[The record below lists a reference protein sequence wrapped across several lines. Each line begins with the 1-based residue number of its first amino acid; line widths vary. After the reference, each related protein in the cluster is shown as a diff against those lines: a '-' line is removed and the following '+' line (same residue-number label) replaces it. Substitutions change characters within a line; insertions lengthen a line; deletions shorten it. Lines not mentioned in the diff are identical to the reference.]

1 LLRHRYWFGG
11 TKEPIKI
18 HVLTVFNSSD
28 IVYLKLKLGD
38 YLEEIIPICI
48 HMSKN
53 NLNLVGQGAVTK
65 TVANL
70 VKSLSARNKDIIS
83 RRFGL
88 KNGKKETLESIGKS
102 YGITRE
108 RVRQIEEFT
117 LTQLSKEAVNPE
129 VEKYATLAKN
139 ILNENGGVMKEKDLF
154 KAFSGSDSES
164 VLNSSLVFVLTLDKD
179 LTRFNDNDNF
189 YSFWAANNNILNNF
203 KNMASSCA
211 NLLEKSG
218 KVSMEDEFY
227 NSTKKNNVPGLS
239 GDFNQRH
246 LATYLTISKS
256 VGKNIFNEIGLVSWP
271 EIRPKGVRDKAYL
284 VLKKENNPKHFS
296 EIAKMINAIGFQGK
310 KANIQTVHNE
320 LIKDDRFVLV
330 GRGMYA
336 LSEWGYKSG
345 TVKDVLVDLLK
356 NSSKPIAKT
365 ALLTKVMNARM
376 VKENTIL
383 LNLQDSKTFVKN
395 EDGTYELK
403 KA

>member
-1 LLRHRYWFGG
+1 LSRQEGNRQF
-11 TKEPIKI
+11 
-18 HVLTVFNSSD
+18 
-28 IVYLKLKLGD
+28 
-38 YLEEIIPICI
+38 

-53 NLNLVGQGAVTK
+53 NLSAVTK

-88 KNGKKETLESIGKS
+88 KNGKKETLESIGKN

-117 LTQLSKEAVNPE
+117 LTQLSKVASSPE
-129 VEKYATLAKN
+129 LEKYAILAKN
-139 ILNENGGVMKEKDLF
+139 ILNENGGIMKEKDLF
-154 KAFSGSDSES
+154 KAFSGSDVES
-164 VLNSSLVFVLTLDKD
+164 VINSSLVFILTLDKD
-179 LTRFNDNDNF
+179 LTRFNDNDDF
-189 YSFWAANNNILNNF
+189 HSFWATDKGVLNNF

-211 NLLEKSG
+211 DLFNKHG
-218 KVSMEDEFY
+218 KVSVEGEFY
-227 NSTKKNNVPGLS
+227 DLAKKNNVSGLS
-239 GDFNQRH
+239 GDLNPRH
-246 LATYLTISKS
+246 MATYLTISKN
-256 VGKNIFNEIGLVSWP
+256 VGKNIFNEVGLVSWP

-284 VLKKENNPKHFS
+284 VLKKDNSPKHFS
-296 EIAKMINAIGFQGK
+296 EIAKLINVAGFQGK
-310 KANIQTVHNE
+310 KANVQTVHNE
-320 LIKDDRFVLV
+320 LIKDNRFVLV

-356 NSSKPIAKT
+356 NSSKPMLKT
-365 ALLTKVMNARM
+365 AILTKVMNARM

-383 LNLQDSKTFVKN
+383 LNLQDSKTFIKN
-395 EDGTYELK
+395 EDGSYELK

>member
-1 LLRHRYWFGG
+1 M
-11 TKEPIKI
+11 
-18 HVLTVFNSSD
+18 S
-28 IVYLKLKLGD
+28 
-38 YLEEIIPICI
+38 
-48 HMSKN
+48 MSKN
-53 NLNLVGQGAVTK
+53 NLNIPGQGAVTK
-65 TVANL
+65 TVASL

-117 LTQLSKEAVNPE
+117 LTQLSKGTPNPE

-139 ILNENGGVMKEKDLF
+139 ILNENGGIMKEKDLF
-154 KAFSGSDSES
+154 KAFSGSDAES

-189 YSFWAANNNILNNF
+189 YSFWATDNNVLNNF
-203 KNMASSCA
+203 KNMASACV
-211 NLLEKSG
+211 NVLEKSG
-218 KVSMEDEFY
+218 KVSIEGEFY
-227 NSTKKNNVPGLS
+227 NLAKKNNVSGLS
-239 GDFNQRH
+239 GDLNPRH

-256 VGKNIFNEIGLVSWP
+256 MGKNIFNEVGLVSWP

-296 EIAKMINAIGFQGK
+296 EIAKLINVAGFQGK
-310 KANIQTVHNE
+310 KANVQTVHNE
-320 LIKDDRFVLV
+320 LIKDNRFVLV

-356 NSSKPIAKT
+356 SSSKPLAKT

-403 KA
+403 EA

>member
-1 LLRHRYWFGG
+1 
-11 TKEPIKI
+11 
-18 HVLTVFNSSD
+18 
-28 IVYLKLKLGD
+28 
-38 YLEEIIPICI
+38 
-48 HMSKN
+48 MSKN
-53 NLNLVGQGAVTK
+53 NLSPVSQGAVTK

-70 VKSLSARNKDIIS
+70 VKSLSVRNKDIIS

-117 LTQLSKEAVNPE
+117 LTQLSKGVPNPE
-129 VEKYATLAKN
+129 VEKYAVLAKS
-139 ILNENGGVMKEKDLF
+139 ILNDNGGIMKEKDLF
-154 KAFSGSDSES
+154 KAFSGNDAES
-164 VLNSSLVFVLTLDKD
+164 VLNASLVFVLTLDKN

-189 YSFWAANNNILNNF
+189 HSFWAVDNGVLNNF
-203 KNMASSCA
+203 KNMTSSCVSI
-211 NLLEKSG
+211 LEKSG

-227 NSTKKNNVPGLS
+227 DLAKKNNVPGLD
-239 GDFNQRH
+239 GDFNQKH

-271 EIRPKGVRDKAYL
+271 EVRPKGVRDKSYL
-284 VLKKENNPKHFS
+284 VLKKENSPKHFG
-296 EIAKMINAIGFQGK
+296 EIAKLINLAGFQGK
-310 KANIQTVHNE
+310 KANVQTVHNE
-320 LIKDDRFVLV
+320 LIKDSRFVLV

-356 NSSKPIAKT
+356 NSSKPMLKT

-395 EDGTYELK
+395 EDGSYELK

>member
-1 LLRHRYWFGG
+1 
-11 TKEPIKI
+11 
-18 HVLTVFNSSD
+18 
-28 IVYLKLKLGD
+28 
-38 YLEEIIPICI
+38 
-48 HMSKN
+48 MSKN
-53 NLNLVGQGAVTK
+53 NLNLPSQGAVTK

-117 LTQLSKEAVNPE
+117 LTQLAKGTPDPE
-129 VEKYATLAKN
+129 VEKYAILAKN
-139 ILNENGGVMKEKDLF
+139 ILNENGGIMKEKDLF
-154 KAFSGSDSES
+154 NAFSGRDTES

-189 YSFWAANNNILNNF
+189 YSFWATNNNVLNNF
-203 KNMASSCA
+203 KNMASSCV

-218 KVSMEDEFY
+218 KVSMGGDFY
-227 NSTKKNNVPGLS
+227 NLAKKNNIPGLS
-239 GDFNQRH
+239 GEFNPKH

-256 VGKNIFNEIGLVSWP
+256 VGKNIFNEVGLVSWP

-296 EIAKMINAIGFQGK
+296 EIARLINVAGFQGK
-310 KANIQTVHNE
+310 KANVQTVHNE
-320 LIKDDRFVLV
+320 LIKDNRFVLV

-356 NSSKPIAKT
+356 NSLKPMPKT

-395 EDGTYELK
+395 DDGSYELK

>member
-1 LLRHRYWFGG
+1 
-11 TKEPIKI
+11 
-18 HVLTVFNSSD
+18 
-28 IVYLKLKLGD
+28 
-38 YLEEIIPICI
+38 
-48 HMSKN
+48 MSKN
-53 NLNLVGQGAVTK
+53 NLNLPGQGAVTK
-65 TVANL
+65 TVASL
-70 VKSLSARNKDIIS
+70 VKGLSTRNKDIIS

-88 KNGKKETLESIGKS
+88 KNGRKETLESIGKS

-117 LTQLSKEAVNPE
+117 LNQLSKGAPDPE

-154 KAFSGSDSES
+154 KAFSGSDTES
-164 VLNSSLVFVLTLDKD
+164 VLNSSLVFVLTLDKN
-179 LTRFNDNDNF
+179 LTRFNDNDDF
-189 YSFWAANNNILNNF
+189 HSFWAADNNVLSNF

-218 KVSMEDEFY
+218 KVTMEGEFY
-227 NSTKKNNVPGLS
+227 NLAKNNNVSGLS
-239 GDFNQRH
+239 GDLNPRH
-246 LATYLTISKS
+246 LTTYLTISKGM
-256 VGKNIFNEIGLVSWP
+256 GKNIFNEVGLVSWP
-271 EIRPKGVRDKAYL
+271 EIRPKGVKDKAYL
-284 VLKKENNPKHFS
+284 VLKKENSPKHFG
-296 EIAKMINAIGFQGK
+296 EIAKLINAAGFQGK
-310 KANIQTVHNE
+310 KANVQTVHNE

-356 NSSKPIAKT
+356 NSSKPMLKT

-383 LNLQDSKTFVKN
+383 LNLQDSRTFVKN
-395 EDGTYELK
+395 EDGTYSLRQ
-403 KA
+403 A

>member
-1 LLRHRYWFGG
+1 
-11 TKEPIKI
+11 
-18 HVLTVFNSSD
+18 
-28 IVYLKLKLGD
+28 
-38 YLEEIIPICI
+38 
-48 HMSKN
+48 MSKN
-53 NLNLVGQGAVTK
+53 NSNIVGQGAVTK

-70 VKSLSARNKDIIS
+70 VKVLSARNKDIIS

-88 KNGKKETLESIGKS
+88 KNGKKETLESIGQS

-117 LTQLSKEAVNPE
+117 LSQLSKGALNPE
-129 VEKYATLAKN
+129 IEKYATLAKS

-154 KAFSGSDSES
+154 KAFSGNDAES
-164 VLNSSLVFVLTLDKD
+164 VINSSLVFVLTLDKD

-189 YSFWAANNNILNNF
+189 HSFWAADNNVLNNF
-203 KNMASSCA
+203 KSMASSCVSV
-211 NLLEKSG
+211 LEKSG
-218 KVSMEDEFY
+218 KVNVEGEFY
-227 NSTKKNNVPGLS
+227 NLAKKNNVSGLNG
-239 GDFNQRH
+239 GDLNPKH

-256 VGKNIFNEIGLVSWP
+256 MGKNIFNEVGLVSWP

-296 EIAKMINAIGFQGK
+296 EIAKLINAIGFQGK
-310 KANIQTVHNE
+310 KANVQTVHNE
-320 LIKDDRFVLV
+320 LIKDSRFVLV

-356 NSSKPIAKT
+356 NSSKPITKT

-383 LNLQDSKTFVKN
+383 LNLQDSKTFIKN
-395 EDGTYELK
+395 DDGTYELK

>member
-1 LLRHRYWFGG
+1 
-11 TKEPIKI
+11 
-18 HVLTVFNSSD
+18 
-28 IVYLKLKLGD
+28 
-38 YLEEIIPICI
+38 
-48 HMSKN
+48 MSKN
-53 NLNLVGQGAVTK
+53 NLSLPGQGTVTK

-70 VKSLSARNKDIIS
+70 VKSLSVRNRDIIS

-117 LTQLSKEAVNPE
+117 LAQLSKGEPDPE
-129 VEKYATLAKN
+129 VGKYATLAKN
-139 ILNENGGVMKEKDLF
+139 ILNENGGIMKEKDLF
-154 KAFSGSDSES
+154 KAFSGSDTES
-164 VLNSSLVFVLTLDKD
+164 VLNASLVFVLTLDKN

-189 YSFWAANNNILNNF
+189 HSFWAVDNSVLNNF
-203 KNMASSCA
+203 KNMTSSCVSI
-211 NLLEKSG
+211 LEKSG

-227 NSTKKNNVPGLS
+227 NLAKKNNIQGLS
-239 GDFNQRH
+239 GDFNQKH

-256 VGKNIFNEIGLVSWP
+256 VGKNIFNEVGLVSWP

-284 VLKKENNPKHFS
+284 VLKKENNPKHFG
-296 EIAKMINAIGFQGK
+296 EIAKLINVAGFQGK
-310 KANIQTVHNE
+310 KANVQTVHNE
-320 LIKDDRFVLV
+320 LIKDNRFVLV

-356 NSSKPIAKT
+356 NSSKPMPKT

-403 KA
+403 EA